1 MIKHAC
7 SSDKCKAHSFLSI
20 LSKISPFSV
29 KKKMKEKYCPSCV
42 WPEHNPSNILKV
54 IHQSL

>member
-29 KKKMKEKYCPSCV
+29 KEKKDEGKILPILCV
-42 WPEHNPSNILKV
+42 A
-54 IHQSL
+54 